1 MFNYIKLKGY
11 IFPHVETEE
20 LYLGKIHFHFL
31 LADRSI
37 PIDYL
42 NCYYQRQELLYFVF
56 KIKLL
61 AFILWFWII
70 NVILAR

>member
-37 PIDYL
+37 PIDY
-42 NCYYQRQELLYFVF
+42 F
-56 KIKLL
+56 KLL
-61 AFILWFWII
+61 LPKARTII
-70 NVILAR
+70 VLCV

>member
-31 LADRSI
+31 LADRSTGI
-37 PIDYL
+37 PIDY
-42 NCYYQRQELLYFVF
+42 F
-56 KIKLL
+56 KLL
-61 AFILWFWII
+61 LPK
-70 NVILAR
+70 ARTIVLCV

>member
-37 PIDYL
+37 PIDY
-42 NCYYQRQELLYFVF
+42 F
-56 KIKLL
+56 KLL
-61 AFILWFWII
+61 LPK
-70 NVILAR
+70 ARTIVLCVYNKIVGFYLVVLDH

>member
-37 PIDYL
+37 HIDYFK
-42 NCYYQRQELLYFVF
+42 LLLPKARTIVLCV

>member
-37 PIDYL
+37 PIDY
-42 NCYYQRQELLYFVF
+42 F
-56 KIKLL
+56 KLL
-61 AFILWFWII
+61 LPE
-70 NVILAR
+70 ARTIVLCV